1 MKRVSPLAVALTLLV
16 SACENESQRSAVY
29 AEKCK
34 EAERKGFLEAAEELC
49 ENAWMDVDNN
59 RLGPE
64 IQSQR
69 LYDLGRIKRQSSKYA
84 EAEPL
89 LRQALAIEEAVSGPV
104 SIASGLRRFE
114 LSLVMAGQDR
124 WAEGA
129 EILAGILETVD
140 RFPQREKME
149 SANTF
154 KHYAS
159 RLRNTDQAELASLF
173 ELKATELSAIKQ
185 TDAGQAD

>member
-1 MKRVSPLAVALTLLV
+1 MHLQMKSLTSLAVILSLLV
-16 SACENESQRSAVY
+16 SACESEDHRSAVY

-34 EAERKGFLEAAEELC
+34 EAERKGFLEAAEQLC
-49 ENAWMDVDNN
+49 QNAWVDVDNN

-64 IQSQR
+64 IRSQR
-69 LYDLGRIKRQSSKYA
+69 LYDLGRIKRQSGKYA

-104 SIASGLRRFE
+104 SMASGLRRME
-114 LSLVMAGQDR
+114 LSLVMAGQET

-129 EILAGILETVD
+129 ELLTGMLKTVD
-140 RFPQREKME
+140 QFPQRERLTA
-149 SANTF
+149 ANTL

-159 RLRNTDQAELASLF
+159 RLRDTDQAELASLF
-173 ELKATELSAIKQ
+173 ELKATELRAIK
-185 TDAGQAD
+185 TE